1 MAAKRLNDFAIV
13 FYLLLR
19 LPHFSEINS
28 LVRAFIG
35 FTHFLVSVLGFSIEG
50 LLLSLTETVG
60 ERGRFAWGACL
71 ALWDLFVF
79 FAVLTSRVSS
89 SSLWMLSFFLRFFIN
104 SGALSA
110 LSSDPCGCLTCKTLV
125 AKVH

>member
-1 MAAKRLNDFAIV
+1 MKLTHLTYEFCRMKKRSQFIRRSFILKTDEKAI
-13 FYLLLR
+13 
-19 LPHFSEINS
+19 S
-28 LVRAFIG
+28 AFKWMK
-35 FTHFLVSVLGFSIEG
+35 TWPRWAHSA
-50 LLLSLTETVG
+50 ETVG

-71 ALWDLFVF
+71 ALWDLFVI